1 MKDQV
6 LKKQKNR
13 SFIRKVLCMYF
24 SPKEKKKKLLGQNN
38 GDKTTIKL
46 TSDKQIWHIT
56 NTPFSLTAH

>member
-6 LKKQKNR
+6 LKKQKNP
-13 SFIRKVLCMYF
+13 SFIRKVLCTF
-24 SPKEKKKKLLGQNN
+24 HQKQKKKLLGQNN

>member
-6 LKKQKNR
+6 LKKQKIR
-13 SFIRKVLCMYF
+13 SFIRKVCTF
-24 SPKEKKKKLLGQNN
+24 HEKKKKKLLGQNN

>member
-6 LKKQKNR
+6 LKKQKNP
-13 SFIRKVLCMYF
+13 SFIRKVCTF
-24 SPKEKKKKLLGQNN
+24 HEKQKKKLLGQNN

>member
-6 LKKQKNR
+6 LKKQKIR
-13 SFIRKVLCMYF
+13 SFIRKVLCTF
-24 SPKEKKKKLLGQNN
+24 HEKKKKKLLGQNN